1 MFIVTPHDPIPFCI
15 LSPFE
20 ENYSNKKVLTS
31 LLNRM
36 NGKGFIWT
44 AVANGG
50 GGGTFNRGGLRGLNR
65 AFMVDSA

>member
-15 LSPFE
+15 LSLFE

-31 LLNRM
+31 L